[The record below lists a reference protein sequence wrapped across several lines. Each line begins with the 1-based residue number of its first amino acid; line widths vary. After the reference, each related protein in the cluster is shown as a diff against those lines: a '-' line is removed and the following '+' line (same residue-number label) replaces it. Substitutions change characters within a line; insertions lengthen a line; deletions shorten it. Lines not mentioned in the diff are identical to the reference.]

1 MIQIDATF
9 LVIFFIVWVL
19 VFVLSK
25 VFFKPV
31 SKIRD
36 EREGVILKN
45 RNASQRALES
55 YEQSIQ
61 EIERA
66 LKTAKASAEATKEGI
81 ELEALKEKSRL
92 VAEVSLECRVQVE
105 KAKEQLNEEIQR
117 MKKGLE
123 SETEVLAERIERR
136 LLN

>member
-36 EREGVILKN
+36 EREAIILKN
-45 RNASQRALES
+45 RNASKKALKS

-61 EIERA
+61 EIEQA
-66 LKTAKASAEATKEGI
+66 IKAAKASAEATKEGI

-92 VAEVSLECRVQVE
+92 VAEVNLECRAQVE
-105 KAKEQLNEEIQR
+105 KAKEQLSEEIQKI
-117 MKKGLE
+117 KKGLE
-123 SETEVLAERIERR
+123 SETGVLAQRIERR

>member
-19 VFVLSK
+19 VFVLSE

-31 SKIRD
+31 LKIRN
-36 EREGVILKN
+36 EREAVILKN
-45 RNASQRALES
+45 RNASQKALES

-66 LKTAKASAEATKEGI
+66 LKAAKASAEATKEGI
-81 ELEALKEKSRL
+81 KLEALKEKSRL
-92 VAEVSLECRVQVE
+92 VTEVSLECRAQVE
-105 KAKEQLNEEIQR
+105 KA
-117 MKKGLE
+117 
-123 SETEVLAERIERR
+123 
-136 LLN
+136 